1 MRRSST
7 RWRRPTRPPF
17 ALLVA
22 VLFVAGC
29 VTQGRY
35 EGVEAKNR
43 ELHQRVEHLEASAR
57 SLETERTKLLGEL
70 EDLRI
75 TSEREGAELSRLK
88 RSEAD
93 LSTRLSRREKE
104 LAASLEAVDE
114 LRSTYEGL
122 LSDLEEEVAS
132 GQIEIEQL
140 RGGLRLNMTQ
150 DVLFASGSSRVNSTG
165 QAVLRKV
172 AERLKE
178 VPHHVVV
185 EGHTDDVPIRSS
197 RYPTNWELAGGR
209 AAGVVRI
216 LETEGVDPA
225 RLSAISRGETQPRD
239 SNATPEGRARNR
251 RIEVTLEPVRDV
263 ASGASDGADGPPAE
277 VAPGS

>member
-7 RWRRPTRPPF
+7 RWRLRPRPLF
-17 ALLVA
+17 ALVVA
-22 VLFVAGC
+22 VLFATGC
-29 VTQGRY
+29 VTKGRY
-35 EGVEAKNR
+35 DGVEAENR
-43 ELHQRVEHLEASAR
+43 DLGRRVEHLEASTR

-75 TSEREGAELSRLK
+75 VREQQDAELARLK

-93 LSTRLSRREKE
+93 LSGRLSHREKE

-114 LRSTYEGL
+114 LRSTYDGL
-122 LSDLEEEVAS
+122 LSDLEAEVAS

-150 DVLFASGSSRVNSTG
+150 DVLFASGASEVNSTG

-172 AERLKE
+172 AERLKD

-216 LETEGVDPA
+216 LETQGIDPA
-225 RLSAISRGETQPRD
+225 RLRAISRGETRPRD

-263 ASGASDGADGPPAE
+263 ASGEPAGTDVPPAE